1 MTTPTRPPGAAE
13 APAIAAAPL
22 RWWVA
27 LVCGAMAAIAMST
40 QLLFQPFVWRNFE
53 WDEVL
58 QAWLQLAGQRL
69 AVALPIAALIALAS
83 RARVR
88 STLARAALLVAAIL
102 AGALAGET
110 ALVLAGSLAAPPGAA
125 AVVARALQWSLLAL
139 SIAALYYLWR
149 RGAML
154 RAQAQATALHR
165 ARGER
170 ELVQAQLQALR
181 SQIEPHFLFNT
192 LATLRRLHETEPQ
205 QGARLL
211 AHFLDY
217 LQSTLPER
225 HQGHGTLGQEVELV
239 RAYLGMIEVR
249 MGGRLHIEL
258 DVPAALHAC
267 EFPAL
272 TLATLVE
279 NAVKHGIGPVP
290 DGGAIT
296 VQARRLSDAQIEV
309 VVADTG
315 VGFTGQGG
323 SGVGLANIRSR
334 LQTLYGAAGSLA
346 FAANVPGGVRATM
359 RLPCMSARPA

>member
-1 MTTPTRPPGAAE
+1 MTRPTRRRGAADN
-13 APAIAAAPL
+13 PAVATASL
-22 RWWVA
+22 RWWFA
-27 LVCGAMAAIAMST
+27 LGCGAVVAIAMST

-58 QAWLQLAGQRL
+58 RAWLELAGQRL
-69 AVALPIAALIALAS
+69 AVALPIAALIAFAS
-83 RARVR
+83 RAPVR
-88 STLARAALLVAAIL
+88 SVLARAGLLVAAIM
-102 AGALAGET
+102 AGALAGEA
-110 ALVLAGSLAAPPGAA
+110 ALVLAGSLDAPPGAA
-125 AVVARALQWSLLAL
+125 AVIARAAQWSLLAL

-149 RGAML
+149 RGATL
-154 RAQAQATALHR
+154 RAQAQTAALHR
-165 ARGER
+165 TRSER
-170 ELVQAQLQALR
+170 EFVQAQLQALR

-205 QGARLL
+205 QGSRLL

-225 HQGHGTLGQEVELV
+225 QQGHGTLGQELELV

-249 MGGRLHIEL
+249 MGGRLRVTL
-258 DVPAALHAC
+258 DVPAALYAF

-279 NAVKHGIGPVP
+279 NAVKHGIGPAP

-296 VQARRLSDAQIEV
+296 VQARQVSAAQLEV

-315 VGFTGQGG
+315 VGFTGHGG

-334 LQTLYGAAGSLA
+334 LQTLYGAAGSLV
-346 FAANVPGGVRATM
+346 FAANAPSGVRATM
-359 RLPCMSARPA
+359 RLPCVSAGAA